1 MNSILLLAEGA
12 QLIQPALLPPLTA
25 WVVFIAVFLI
35 LATKVWPTV
44 TAALDDR
51 NNKIVSEIEAAE
63 QARKDAKAAQAEF
76 ERKLGEAQQQ
86 ATLMIRQAQAE
97 ALRAGEELRSKIEA
111 ELSERQR
118 RAAEEIE
125 AARRAAVATLEAQA
139 ADLAVAVAGRILQR
153 EINPADQKTLIND
166 SIRQLAASRN

>member
-1 MNSILLLAEGA
+1 MTPILLLAEV
-12 QLIQPALLPPLTA
+12 QLIQPALLPPITA
-25 WVVFIAVFLI
+25 WAVFLVVFLI
-35 LATKVWPTV
+35 LWKKVWPTV
-44 TAALDDR
+44 STALEDR

-97 ALRAGEELRSKIEA
+97 ALRAGEELRSKIET

-125 AARRAAVATLEAQA
+125 AARRSAVATLEAQA
-139 ADLAVAVAGRILQR
+139 ADLAVAVASRILQR
-153 EINPADQKTLIND
+153 EINAGDQRALIND
-166 SIRQLAASRN
+166 SIRQLATSRN